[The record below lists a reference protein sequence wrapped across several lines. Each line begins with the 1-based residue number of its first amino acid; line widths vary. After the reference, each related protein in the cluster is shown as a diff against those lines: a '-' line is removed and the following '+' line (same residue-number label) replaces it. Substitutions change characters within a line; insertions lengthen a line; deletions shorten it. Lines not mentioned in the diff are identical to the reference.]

1 MRRPIAVEDDGKC
14 SYARIPSNPF
24 RPSSHPTM
32 TMGMTKQSTTLYY
45 PLYLLLVL
53 LASQAVQSF

>member
-1 MRRPIAVEDDGKC
+1 MMENVPMPEN
-14 SYARIPSNPF
+14 PEHPF